1 MPLPPGTRIL
11 DVTYP
16 GIKNGVRSFRYD
28 CQHGISPNTA
38 LIVTNP
44 QDQPPAGFGTLTW
57 SDGVM
62 AGALAECKLKK
73 VTAQIQGD
81 GFVYTLEILD
91 RRWQWEY
98 GTFPGGGGHYN
109 QLDPNNKLIPWTI
122 RSPTELALLCIQA
135 MGVKSFRINGLPN
148 GLSSTDGLKQINYL
162 QTGQNYPITA
172 ANPPVNWDGIPPAI
186 ALSELCERYGCRV
199 MFQPFQDRLL
209 IDRLGSGI
217 PLPTGGSIAVS
228 SLAVTSPETPI
239 AVGVYG
245 APTEYQM
252 RLALKPVA
260 LEWDGH
266 NHYVDQLD
274 VSYAPKN
281 PNGNQNQITRCEVRP
296 AIDATSGSAT
306 LTAWLNNEQFTAST
320 LSALVT
326 LINANVW
333 TRSFGITC
341 VLTSASVMTLIA
353 SKPEPF
359 DIRCTITGGSTTRS
373 RFDARITQ
381 PHKNKNVADWSKS
394 TPPTFPGIQSTDR
407 LSLYEARQLAAQSIW
422 RSYRVMDEDV
432 EFAHKNARL
441 RRLGIP
447 APFKPIIVPGL
458 GPIRDRRQI
467 IISNRKVDQVVPS
480 PRLQGGIALNPQ
492 VVQGT
497 LGGGILPEYYNG
509 IARNQAA
516 RVYGQFAIQ
525 CGSGSVLWNTRA
537 GANTNPMTLLKV
549 DFSVDAFAQVITFN
563 EPVFRSPDQ
572 GGQGIYFDP
581 ELILE
586 CAVTVRDPVTWTEI
600 RPSFY
605 YGLEGGVALPEYLI
619 KDDVIANVVGVY
631 DDTTNHLKSITSPP
645 EDVDGPLR
653 AQQYLLGMA
662 AKYQTKAA
670 QILKWNGIMK
680 IDPDGLIQQVS
691 FTMDSSG
698 VYTHASTNSEFSTYL
713 PNYSARRNR
722 ENLAADPDAVQRNIG
737 DQGPGQNFLRNGA
750 LIAARR
756 MGGGT

>member
-38 LIVTNP
+38 LITTNP
-44 QDQPPAGFGTLTW
+44 QNDPPASFGTLTW
-57 SDGVM
+57 SDGIM
-62 AGALAECKLKK
+62 GGALAECKLKK
-73 VTAQIQGD
+73 MSASFSGE

-91 RRWQWEY
+91 RRWQWEH

-109 QLDPNNKLIPWTI
+109 QLDPHNKLIPWTI

-135 MGVKSFRINGLPN
+135 MGVKSFLINGLPK
-148 GLSSTDGLKQINYL
+148 GLSSADGAKQIDYL
-162 QTGQNYPITA
+162 QTGQNYPLSS

-209 IDRLGSGI
+209 IDRLGNGI
-217 PLPTGGSIAVS
+217 PLPQGGSISVS
-228 SLAVTSPETPI
+228 SLTVSAPETPI

-252 RLALKPVA
+252 RLPLKPVA

-266 NHYVDQLD
+266 NHYVDLLD
-274 VSYAPKN
+274 VSYAPQN

-296 AIDATSGSAT
+296 LADATSGSAT
-306 LTAWLNNEQFTAST
+306 LTAWINGVSYAATTLAS
-320 LSALVT
+320 LVNI
-326 LINANVW
+326 INANVW
-333 TRSFGITC
+333 VRSAGISC
-341 VLTSASVMTLIA
+341 VLTSTGVMTLTG

-359 DIRCTITGGSTTRS
+359 DVRCTISGGSTTRS

-381 PHKNKNVADWSKS
+381 PHKNVLVSDWSKS
-394 TPPTFPGIQSTDR
+394 VPPTFPGIQSTKR
-407 LSLYEARQLAAQSIW
+407 LSLFDARRLAAQSVW
-422 RSYRVMDEDV
+422 RSYRIMDEDV

-441 RRLGIP
+441 RRLGYSVP
-447 APFKPIIVPGL
+447 VKPIVVPGY
-458 GPIRDRRQI
+458 GPIKDRRQLI
-467 IISNRKVDQVVPS
+467 ITSRKVDQVVPS

-509 IARNQAA
+509 IARSQTA
-516 RVYGQFAIQ
+516 RVYGQYAIQ
-525 CGSGSVLWNTRA
+525 CGSSTVLWNTRS
-537 GANTNPMTLLKV
+537 GSNTDPMTLLKV

-563 EPVFRSPDQ
+563 EPIYRAPDQ
-572 GGQGIYFDP
+572 GGQGIYYDP

-586 CAVTVRDPVTWTEI
+586 CAVIVRDPVTWTEV

-631 DDTTNHLKSITSPP
+631 DEKTNHLLSIKSPP

-662 AKYQTKAA
+662 AKYQTTAS
-670 QILKWNGIMK
+670 QVLKWNGIMK

-691 FTMDSSG
+691 FTMDQG
-698 VYTHASTNSEFSTYL
+698 GIYTHASTNSEFSTYL

-737 DQGPGQNFLRNGA
+737 DKGPGNNFLRDGA
-750 LIAARR
+750 LVAARR
-756 MGGGT
+756 MGGG